1 MTVWNE
7 IGRHPFTISV
17 KGKTVTDKVTG
28 KIYSISTE
36 DISVLMG
43 GKITGLDAVS
53 ASKAR
58 YYLRKAGSTSHAAP
72 ASPAGATTSADPA
85 APAGSAV
92 RPAPRKI
99 SGAVKD
105 PEILRQYAQELLAK
119 AAAIEEER
127 RRQVDLERRTL
138 QDKFAELAARAA
150 KLGGQL
156 SGQLTITFPDGKVI
170 TIGPGAHAGA

>member
-1 MTVWNE
+1 MSIWNE

-17 KGKTVTDKVTG
+17 KGRSVTDKVTG
-28 KIYSISTE
+28 KTFSISTE
-36 DISVLMG
+36 DISVLMEK
-43 GKITGLDAVS
+43 KIALDATS